1 MASQTTTITP
11 ERGKSFWQ
19 RIRHPG
25 HGRDGSKRIFI
36 LSAVT
41 PMVLYMA
48 FWTLLPILWALALAF
63 FEYSARREGGP
74 ILGLGGENPF
84 VGLKHF
90 RNMLDFSEDATLEV
104 RQFHTSVKTTLM
116 FAFIIVPLNLAI
128 TLPLAAMIESVGRA
142 FKIGFRTIYFLPIVT
157 SSVGVAI
164 MWGYILHP
172 QRGFL
177 NGALTVI
184 NGKLTVI
191 NWTGDSSLTI
201 GIIPVALLAVII
213 AYLWQDIGY
222 NLLIF
227 IAALQA
233 IPESIK
239 DAAII
244 DGANGR
250 QMFFHIT
257 LPLLKP
263 TIFLASVLTM
273 ISAFQVFDIIQV
285 MTNGGPN
292 EQTRV
297 MVIDIYNNAFRFQ
310 RMGWAAAVSV
320 VLFVIVLIISLA
332 QNRLLR
338 TEWEY

>member
-11 ERGKSFWQ
+11 ERNVSLWQ

-116 FAFIIVPLNLAI
+116 FAFLIVPLNLAI

-191 NWTGDSSLTI
+191 NWTGDSSLMV
-201 GIIPVALLAVII
+201 GFIPVALLAVII

-233 IPESIK
+233 IPDSIK

-285 MTNGGPN
+285 MTRGGPN
-292 EQTRV
+292 DQTRV

>member
-1 MASQTTTITP
+1 MQVSASNTEIKKRP
-11 ERGKSFWQ
+11 FWKFT
-19 RIRHPG
+19 G
-25 HGRDGSKRIFI
+25 GREGAKRTFVA
-36 LSAVT
+36 SAVT
-41 PMVLYMA
+41 PMVLYMG
-48 FWTLLPILWALALAF
+48 FWALFPILWAAILAF
-63 FEYSARREGGP
+63 FEYSARRDGGT

-84 VGLKHF
+84 VGLQHF
-90 RNMLDFSEDATLEV
+90 RNMLNFSEDAPLEV

-116 FAFIIVPLNLAI
+116 FAFLVVPLNLAI
-128 TLPLAAMIESVGRA
+128 TLPLAAMIES
-142 FKIGFRTIYFLPIVT
+142 IGNRLKLAFRTIFFLPIVT
-157 SSVGVAI
+157 ASVGVAL

-177 NGALTVI
+177 NGAI
-184 NGKLTVI
+184 GFFAGKLTVI
-191 NWTGDSSLTI
+191 NWTGDPNLTV
-201 GIIPVALLAVII
+201 GPVPVALLAVII

-222 NLLIF
+222 NLIIF

-233 IPESIK
+233 IPNSVRE
-239 DAAII
+239 AAII

-250 QMFFHIT
+250 DLFFKIT

-285 MTNGGPN
+285 MTDGGPN

-297 MVIDIYNNAFRFQ
+297 MVIDIYSNAFRFQ
-310 RMGWAAAVSV
+310 RMGWAAAVST
-320 VLFVIVLIISLA
+320 VLFLLVLAISLI

-338 TEWEY
+338 SEWEY